1 MRTAL
6 TLAVVLALAAPAIGS
21 QTFDY
26 FSRFSRVQ
34 IYGELPGAPPPN
46 DYYYTSYSATNFGPF
61 DESIADEVLWEGVSA
76 GSEASQTSNLASA
89 AISATA
95 WTHMEVLSEDGT
107 GAGSAWARSEL
118 EVVFDLAQ
126 ATPIELTGW
135 VHTPPGSGPPSDLA
149 CEVALWQQV
158 GVNWVQLYGVM
169 FENPVDYAGTLAAG
183 RYRLNAEAYIAGD
196 TDYAEYFPICG
207 STFFDLT
214 MQIVPEPATFAL
226 FMLAFLRLRRR

>member
-1 MRTAL
+1 MRTTLIGAAL
-6 TLAVVLALAAPAIGS
+6 LALAAPAAGT

-26 FSRFSRVQ
+26 VSRFSRVQ

-46 DYYYTSYSATNFGPF
+46 DYYYASFSATDFGPF
-61 DESIADEVLWEGVSA
+61 DESVEDEVFWEGVSVA
-76 GSEASQTSNLASA
+76 SDASQTSSLAPTA
-89 AISATA
+89 LSATG
-95 WTHMEVLSEDGT
+95 WTHMELLSDDGT
-107 GAGSAWARSEL
+107 GTASAWARSEL

-126 ATPIELTGW
+126 ATPVELTGW

-169 FENPVDYAGTLAAG
+169 FENSVDYAGTLAPG

-207 STFFDLT
+207 STFFDIT
-214 MQIVPEPATFAL
+214 MQIVPEPATLAL
-226 FMLAFLRLRRR
+226 FTLAFLRSRRR

>member
-1 MRTAL
+1 VPL
-6 TLAVVLALAAPAIGS
+6 
-21 QTFDY
+21 
-26 FSRFSRVQ
+26 SRCGPR
-34 IYGELPGAPPPN
+34 
-46 DYYYTSYSATNFGPF
+46 YYYTSYSATNFGPF

-76 GSEASQTSNLASA
+76 ASQSSNLASA

-95 WTHMEVLSEDGT
+95 WTHMEVLSDDGT

-149 CEVALWQQV
+149 CEVRLWQRV

-207 STFFDLT
+207 STYFDIT
-214 MQIVPEPATFAL
+214 MQIVPEPATLAL
-226 FMLAFLRLRRR
+226 FMLALLVRLSHLCGLLDRMEQGFHDLFVTPPGEAE